1 MIISILLTIGS
12 YLIGSLSA
20 AIIVCKVMS
29 LPDPRTLGSRNP
41 GATNILRIAGKK
53 TASLVL
59 LGDMLKGFVPLVLA
73 QALHVEDNVMAAAG
87 LAAFLGHLYPIYFG
101 FHGGK
106 GVATALGILLGL
118 AWPLA
123 VAVLATWL
131 FIAKLFHVSSLS
143 AIMAA
148 IMAPIYTWW
157 LLDSLPKLIMVII
170 ISTMLLWRHRA
181 NIQRLFKGAEA
192 KIGQ

>member
-1 MIISILLTIGS
+1 M
-12 YLIGSLSA
+12 IGSLSA

-73 QALHVEDNVMAAAG
+73 QALHVEDNVMAAVG

-157 LLDSLPKLIMVII
+157 LLDSPPKLIMVII

-181 NIQRLFKGAEA
+181 NIQRLLKGAEA